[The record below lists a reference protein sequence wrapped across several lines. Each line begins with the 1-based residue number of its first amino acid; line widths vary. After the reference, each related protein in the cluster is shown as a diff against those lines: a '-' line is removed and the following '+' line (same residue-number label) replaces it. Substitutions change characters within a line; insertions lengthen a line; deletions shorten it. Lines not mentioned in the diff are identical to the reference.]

1 MGIDIT
7 RIFYESFWWII
18 LAIVNISVII
28 TQALKAKFNIKGVWQ
43 EVTAWIISSVLCVGG
58 WFLNLISLGEPTWLS
73 LVSLCFITSIA
84 TCGWYDIPAIKK
96 FVNMLFSLKPKA

>member
-7 RIFYESFWWII
+7 GIFSESFWWVS
-18 LAIVNISVII
+18 LAIVNISVVA

-96 FVNMLFSLKPKA
+96 FVNMLFSLKPKV

>member
-7 RIFYESFWWII
+7 GIFSESFWWVS
-18 LAIVNISVII
+18 LAIVNISVVA

-43 EVTAWIISSVLCVGG
+43 EVTAWIISSVLCVGS
-58 WFLNLISLGEPTWLS
+58 WFLNLVSLGEPTWLS

-84 TCGWYDIPAIKK
+84 TCGWYDIPAIKS

>member
-7 RIFYESFWWII
+7 GIFSESFWWLS
-18 LAIVNISVII
+18 LAIVNISVVA

-58 WFLNLISLGEPTWLS
+58 
-73 LVSLCFITSIA
+73 LVSES
-84 TCGWYDIPAIKK
+84 D
-96 FVNMLFSLKPKA
+96 